1 AERPELSVMADPVAL
16 QRAFRNVLEN
26 AIKYTPQGGEV
37 RIRAGAA
44 GPHAFVVVKDTG
56 MGMSD
61 DERARAFDFAFRGAG
76 AVAPGARDLL
86 APDGYQVEA
95 PTDPQAALPD
105 LLRAAPD
112 LVILDVNMPGMSGWE
127 LCALLRRQSSTRA
140 VPVLF
145 LTGRQEVKDRITAMQ
160 VGGSDYLAKPFG
172 AEELR

>member
-1 AERPELSVMADPVAL
+1 MKKRVVVVDDEPAV
-16 QRAFRNVLEN
+16 
-26 AIKYTPQGGEV
+26 
-37 RIRAGAA
+37 GAA
-44 GPHAFVVVKDTG
+44 V
-56 MGMSD
+56 
-61 DERARAFDFAFRGAG
+61 
-76 AVAPGARDLL
+76 RDLL

-172 AEELR
+172 AEELRAKVRSLLKNRPSSEGR